1 MHYKKD
7 LAEKIKK
14 KVISLPL
21 LIYHAFSNFCMKLK
35 RYFIEQHLYRT
46 ISGVIIAGG
55 FILLVLY
62 FKGLVSIFTGNAKSA
77 INLFSALS
85 ASLAAIF
92 AIFFTIPLIAL
103 QLVASKYTTKAYDF
117 FFNRLT
123 KIYMLVF
130 ICSIIFSFLTL
141 GNIREG
147 MMMVVVF
154 NFREF
159 NPAVS
164 VITLSN
170 IGIILCGMLLLLL
183 IPYFFKTLEK
193 LKPENL
199 IKEVEDRGIK
209 MNNKFGKARTK
220 EEWYSE
226 FTRKII
232 DVLNDITI
240 GAVVNK
246 DVSTFRRSIRGWLN
260 LYLSVDI
267 LQTKF
272 KPQFY
277 NSFVVVIENSADE
290 SETISMKSIPEI
302 YLFIREGL
310 FKSKGLDL
318 KEKIDSK
325 RVKKVVGMFKDV
337 LLDYRN
343 PKFAEKAFDH
353 LCGLSDE
360 IIIAIKEPAIS
371 KQADSIEA
379 AKENLKEIIDV
390 LETIIAMHGKIISD
404 FVIEKID
411 RMINDLLSSSVEI
424 DDEVIEKA
432 VNLFNPSYFDEER
445 INKVMEKLL
454 NVLNDILFPKECTS
468 CNFIIFQTDKKIRIA
483 NHIIQKIPDLSKY
496 KISEE
501 NLATL
506 VTIGTKLGENMSKVK
521 EEIKDKIRN
530 ELRGERDLLDRA

>member
-1 MHYKKD
+1 MTAD
-7 LAEKIKK
+7 
-14 KVISLPL
+14 
-21 LIYHAFSNFCMKLK
+21 
-35 RYFIEQHLYRT
+35 
-46 ISGVIIAGG
+46 
-55 FILLVLY
+55 
-62 FKGLVSIFTGNAKSA
+62 
-77 INLFSALS
+77 
-85 ASLAAIF
+85 
-92 AIFFTIPLIAL
+92 
-103 QLVASKYTTKAYDF
+103 
-117 FFNRLT
+117 
-123 KIYMLVF
+123 
-130 ICSIIFSFLTL
+130 
-141 GNIREG
+141 
-147 MMMVVVF
+147 VF
-154 NFREF
+154 NLW
-159 NPAVS
+159 PVS

-170 IGIILCGMLLLLL
+170 IGIISSGVLLFLLFPYL
-183 IPYFFKTLEK
+183 IKTLNE

-199 IKEVEDRGIK
+199 IKKVEIRGIK
-209 MNNKFGKARTK
+209 MNAKFGRREEKK
-220 EEWYSE
+220 EK
-226 FTRKII
+226 RKKNRKEKHNSKFEKEVM
-232 DVLNDITI
+232 DVLSDISI
-240 GAVVNK
+240 GAALNK
-246 DVSTFRRSIRGWLN
+246 DDSTYRCSIRSWLN
-260 LYLSVDI
+260 LYLSVDDESK
-267 LQTKF
+267 LYKHF
-272 KPQFY
+272 L
-277 NSFVVVIENSADE
+277 NVIRRSDDE
-290 SETISMKSIPEI
+290 SEIIALEL
-302 YLFIREGL
+302 YLFIRDGL
-310 FKSKGLDL
+310 FKSKHLDL
-318 KEKIDSK
+318 KEEIDSK
-325 RVKKVVGMFKDV
+325 RVKKVVGMFKEV
-337 LLDYRN
+337 LSDYHDL
-343 PKFAEKAFDH
+343 KFAEKAFDY

-424 DDEVIEKA
+424 ADKVIEKA